1 MGRKSKIGM
10 ILIMVLLAATLT
22 GLAEQPQLPPEL
34 LDFSG
39 SQDGQVP
46 VGFQAKAFGLGNPPP
61 ELTAPSGVYGKDG
74 ADTSSKLTSG
84 SGVSK
89 ARSPY
94 IIKNINYDLAEGQ
107 SAVIGIRLAAEDKN
121 SNKAASIAFNGASA
135 AKATPLVSLSADG
148 SVYGLEQKIKAV
160 YETGCWYRFDV
171 VFTGG
176 SSKCDIYMDGILAS
190 AGVSLPA
197 AAASLSYFTY
207 GISGKVSDEAC
218 AALYADDYAMY
229 YEDAMPL
236 LSTEATS
243 GACVIDNEKMEI
255 SDIPS
260 GIDASTFASQLLLP
274 QGAGVSLTDKEGT
287 PVTSGPLYS
296 GLRVCVQSANGL
308 NRAVYIINNMKASL
322 AEPSAGQ
329 ILRPGVETAFAVEIA
344 GEEEIQRI
352 ELYINGSLAQT
363 SLEAP
368 YRGTFSA
375 AAEGNVEVYAVV
387 YGTGGGSV
395 KTQTAVCR
403 CERNQAPVIA
413 WNNME
418 DGKEIAYGQEAV
430 FSVTASDGDGGV
442 SEVVLFLDK
451 NRYTGVWQENTYVFS
466 VSGITMGTHTVY
478 AQATDNE
485 GLVAKTPPY
494 TITCTKKDIAVLDAF
509 NVDSGATK
517 WWRLNLDKNAAL
529 NYTETTA
536 KVREDFGKSYA
547 ITLHEKCEDNKLFW
561 ATEWNNGP
569 QLAEGD
575 ITFSMDFMYDN
586 PKMFLEMVTLR
597 AETESIWNTEGTLEN
612 EIYTGKDGYRV
623 QTLEVKAKEWHR
635 LEYHVNVPKRKS
647 SLYID
652 GVLLNRSDSVNTN
665 GTVGDLRMFIRSHD
679 TGDATVY
686 MDNLLLTKAI
696 PYPYVEQVDY
706 LMADGGGA
714 GSGGSASYGAAGARL
729 RFNTALSE
737 ANFEGKKAK
746 ENISL
751 YCGGVKLEDY
761 SVAYDPKANSVL
773 LSFGEPLKSQTEYEI
788 KVKKDITTSAG
799 KYTLSDTSI
808 YFTVGPKPFDAM
820 NWKTVRYGAGEI
832 KDTSMLKK
840 GDKVKV
846 SAEFVNTT
854 GETKKA
860 VLISCVYS
868 GNKLLGYGIKEI
880 SIRSSEAAVT
890 PVASEY
896 ITLAEQPSGAVTVEA
911 YIWQDLNLGNS
922 EMNPYILK

>member
-1 MGRKSKIGM
+1 MGKKRKIGI
-10 ILIMVLLAATLT
+10 ILLVAMLAAAFT
-22 GLAEQPQLPPEL
+22 GLAGQPPEF

-46 VGFQAKAFGLGNPPP
+46 VGFQAKAFGLGSPSP
-61 ELTAPSGVYGKDG
+61 ELTAPAGVYGKDG
-74 ADTSSKLTSG
+74 TDISSKLTSG

-89 ARSPY
+89 ARNPY
-94 IIKNINYDLAEGQ
+94 VIKNINYDLAEGQ
-107 SAVIGIRLAAEDKN
+107 SAVIGVRLAAEDKN
-121 SNKAASIAFNGASA
+121 SNKAASVAFNGASA

-160 YETGCWYRFDV
+160 YETGRWYRFDI

-176 SSKCDIYMDGILAS
+176 SDKCDIYMDGILATEG
-190 AGVSLPA
+190 AGLPA
-197 AAASLSYFTY
+197 AVGSLSYFTY
-207 GISGKVSDEAC
+207 GISGKVSDEAS

-229 YEDAMPL
+229 YEDASAL
-236 LSTEATS
+236 LSTKAAS
-243 GACVIDNEKMEI
+243 GVCVIDNEKMEI

-260 GIDASTFASQLLLP
+260 WVDASSFAAQLLLP
-274 QGAGVSLTDKEGT
+274 AGAAVSLADKEGN

-308 NRAVYIINNMKASL
+308 NHAVYIINNMKASL

-329 ILRPGVETAFAVEIA
+329 ILRQGVETAFAVEIA
-344 GEEEIQRI
+344 GAEEIQRI
-352 ELYINGSLAQT
+352 ELYINGNLAQT
-363 SLEAP
+363 LLQAP
-368 YRGTFSA
+368 YRGTFSVA
-375 AAEGNVEVYAVV
+375 EEGNVEVYAVV
-387 YGTGGGSV
+387 YGAGGGSV

-418 DGKEIAYGQEAV
+418 DGGEIAYGQEAM
-430 FSVTASDGDGGV
+430 FSVIASDADGSV
-442 SEVVLFLDK
+442 SDVALFLDK
-451 NRYTGVWQENTYVFS
+451 NSYSGIWLEDAYVFS
-466 VSGITMGTHTVY
+466 VSGITMGTHTIY

-485 GLVAKTPPY
+485 GLTAKTPPY
-494 TITCTKKDIAVLDAF
+494 TITCTKKDIAVLDDF

-517 WWRLNLDKNAAL
+517 WWKLNLDKNATL

-547 ITLHEKCEDNKLFW
+547 ITLHEKSEDNKLFW

-623 QTLEVKAKEWHR
+623 QTLEVKAGEWHR
-635 LEYHVNVPKRKS
+635 LEYHINVPKRKS

-679 TGDATVY
+679 IGDATLY

-706 LMADGGGA
+706 LMADGSGA
-714 GSGGSASYGAAGARL
+714 GSGGSAAYGVAGAKL
-729 RFNTALSE
+729 KFNTALAE
-737 ANFEGKKAK
+737 KNFEVGKAE
-746 ENISL
+746 ENVSL
-751 YCGGVKLEDY
+751 YCGGVKLEGY
-761 SVAYDPKANSVL
+761 SVTYDAKENSVL
-773 LSFGEPLKSQTEYEI
+773 LSFGEQLKSQTEYEI

-808 YFTVGPKPFDAM
+808 YFTVGPKPFDAV
-820 NWKTVRYGAGEI
+820 NWKTVRYGTGEI

-860 VLISCVYS
+860 VLVSCVYS
-868 GNKLLGYGIKEI
+868 GNRLLGYAIKEI

-890 PVASEY
+890 PAASEY
-896 ITLAEQPSGAVTVEA
+896 ITLEEQPSGAVTVEA